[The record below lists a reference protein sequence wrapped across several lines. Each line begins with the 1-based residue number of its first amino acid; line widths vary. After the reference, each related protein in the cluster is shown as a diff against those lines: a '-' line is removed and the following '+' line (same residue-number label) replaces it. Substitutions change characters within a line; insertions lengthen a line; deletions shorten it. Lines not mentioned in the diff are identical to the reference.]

1 MPRGSDESYEVSVGK
16 EIVLSAGAIHTPQV
30 LQLSGIGP
38 AGWLEAAGVDVRVEL
53 PGVGANFQD
62 HPIGPN
68 IAFSCESSARDH
80 EAHGTN
86 DYRGRGPTR
95 TRIDK

>member
-1 MPRGSDESYEVSVGK
+1 MRFVPRGSDESYEVEVN
-16 EIVLSAGAIHTPQV
+16 EEVVLSAGAIHTPQV

-38 AGWLEAAGVDVRVEL
+38 AKVLEAAGVDLRVDL

-68 IAFSCESSARDH
+68 IGFDCKFYTIVLPF
-80 EAHGTN
+80 HG
-86 DYRGRGPTR
+86 
-95 TRIDK
+95 K